1 MLDKGQ
7 ENRAVTATEM
17 NAESS
22 RSHAVLVARVTREKR
37 ETKERSMAKL
47 FLVDLA
53 GSERISKVKKIFL
66 IILVNYSFK
75 LLSLVFFSHYNYHP
89 FLNDL

>member
-66 IILVNYSFK
+66 IILVN
-75 LLSLVFFSHYNYHP
+75 LFF
-89 FLNDL
+89 